1 MSTPAD
7 YHFTDEHEWATAD
20 DDGVV
25 TIGISEHAQDLLG
38 DVVFVEFPS
47 PGDSVEAGA
56 EFGVVESVK
65 TASELYAPVS
75 GEVVE
80 VNDELHDAPE
90 LVNES
95 PYEDGWMIRVEMD
108 DPDELDELMDADAY
122 DEFVLEE
129 KD

>member
-1 MSTPAD
+1 MSTPSD
-7 YHFTDEHEWATAD
+7 YYFTDEHEWAHEEQE
-20 DDGVV
+20 GVA

-38 DVVFVEFPS
+38 DVVFVELPS
-47 PGDSVEAGA
+47 TGASVGRGD

-75 GEVVE
+75 GEIVAINE
-80 VNDELHDAPE
+80 ELLDAPE

-95 PYEDGWMIRVEMD
+95 PYEEGWMIKVEMQ
-108 DPDELDELMDADAY
+108 DPGELDELMDTEAY

-129 KD
+129 SD